1 MPARLR
7 DWGPAIVLAA
17 GILLVQAS
25 ARQRPMPLRR
35 PLADVIP
42 LAIGGYAGSELE
54 IPEPE
59 AGVAG
64 MTTYLSRAY
73 RSETAAIP
81 FFTLYVGYYDSQTQG
96 HTIHSPRNCL
106 PGAGWESLQFETQS
120 IETSVGRLQVA
131 RYLVQ
136 RGEQRALVLYWYQG
150 RGRVESGEYAVK
162 YQLLRDAALRGRT
175 EEALVRVMVPI
186 EGSAP
191 PSVDLAGS
199 VTRVIVP
206 ALFESLPEG

>member
-1 MPARLR
+1 MPIPQR
-7 DWGPAIVLAA
+7 DWVPALVLAA
-17 GILLVQAS
+17 GILLVQSS
-25 ARQRPMPLRR
+25 ATQQALPLRR
-35 PLADVIP
+35 PLADVVPAVID
-42 LAIGGYAGSELE
+42 GYQGSELD
-54 IPEPE
+54 IPENE
-59 AGVAG
+59 AAVAG

-73 RSETAAIP
+73 RSDSAPIP

-106 PGAGWESLQFETQS
+106 PGAGWEALQFETQRV
-120 IETSVGRLQVA
+120 ETAAGPLRVA

-175 EEALVRVMVPI
+175 EEALIRVMVPI
-186 EGSAP
+186 EGAAAP
-191 PSVDLAGS
+191 SLELAGA
-199 VTRVIVP
+199 VTRVVVP
-206 ALFESLPEG
+206 ALFESLPES

>member
-1 MPARLR
+1 MPIRGR
-7 DWGPAIVLAA
+7 DWGPALVLGA

-25 ARQRPMPLRR
+25 AAQRSMPLQRPLG
-35 PLADVIP
+35 DVIP
-42 LAIGGYAGSELE
+42 TTIDGYAGSELE
-54 IPEPE
+54 VPEDE
-59 AGVAG
+59 AAVAG

-106 PGAGWESLQFETQS
+106 PGAGWEALQFETQRV
-120 IETSVGRLQVA
+120 ETATGPLRVA

-162 YQLLRDAALRGRT
+162 YQLFRDAALRGRT

-186 EGSAP
+186 EGAAT
-191 PSVDLAGS
+191 PSMDLAVA
-199 VTRVIVP
+199 VTRVVVP